1 MLDLIEVFERADNG
15 LLILDTDYY
24 MNRFVPKLVEI
35 IDRYKIKWDRQT
47 IVNSDDDLAD
57 RVFQAAVDLI
67 AEAGAYC
74 PDTNRVME
82 FTRDE
87 ILRAAEQAPKATRFG
102 EGREAKIMYGRD
114 VDEDSVPWIHVGGGI
129 YTTDEQINSIRSKA
143 LRVSISS
150 IL

>member
-15 LLILDTDYY
+15 LLIPDTDYY
-24 MNRFVPKLVEI
+24 MNRFVPKLAEM

-82 FTRDE
+82 FSRDE
-87 ILRAAEQAPKATRFG
+87 ILRAAEMRIPCLGFMWAAAFTPPMNRF
-102 EGREAKIMYGRD
+102 I
-114 VDEDSVPWIHVGGGI
+114 
-129 YTTDEQINSIRSKA
+129 SIRSRV
-143 LRVSISS
+143 LRVSVSLIR
-150 IL
+150 